1 MWAWTL
7 LNILLSSDTLVS
19 PKTLVQ
25 SNSRYKHNEIKLK
38 RRVRVAKVK
47 IVKERRHSQ
56 RLASKIKFDLKTID
70 KLQKNFDDQR
80 SESEAQVKAADEKIQ
95 NLKRVHNSTI
105 DGIKI
110 KYHAALRKQQLVHMQ
125 IVERKKEHLKKIG
138 RDVNGTREMF
148 SELLDEVSESKRA
161 VRTASASA
169 DKAAVSAQKARMR
182 SSLLYNK
189 LKVSTG
195 QINALKD
202 EINDE
207 MNKVEEL
214 RSKVD
219 EYEGIIDHMEK
230 EYELQCQCNESCTKI
245 SSLEAYYKEVIAANS
260 PHYVMKKWVK
270 NKTRGK
276 SMLSFDILTLYRI
289 ITHYSSTQHRW
300 WAM

>member
-1 MWAWTL
+1 
-7 LNILLSSDTLVS
+7 
-19 PKTLVQ
+19 
-25 SNSRYKHNEIKLK
+25 
-38 RRVRVAKVK
+38 VAKVK

-56 RLASKIKFDLKTID
+56 RLASKIKFDSKTID
-70 KLQKNFDDQR
+70 KLQKNIDDQR
-80 SESEAQVKAADEKIQ
+80 SESEAQVKAADEKIR

-110 KYHAALRKQQLVHMQ
+110 KYHAALRKQQLVHVQ

-138 RDVNGTREMF
+138 RDVNGMREMF
-148 SELLDEVSESKRA
+148 SELLDEVSESKQA

-169 DKAAVSAQKARMR
+169 DKAAVSAQKAMMR

-195 QINALKD
+195 TINALKD

-219 EYEGIIDHMEK
+219 EYKGIIDNMEK
-230 EYELQCQCNESCTKI
+230 EYELQCNESCTKI

-260 PHYVMKKWVK
+260 PRYVMKKWVK

-276 SMLSFDILTLYRI
+276 SMLSFDLLTLYRI

-300 WAM
+300 AM

>member
-1 MWAWTL
+1 
-7 LNILLSSDTLVS
+7 
-19 PKTLVQ
+19 
-25 SNSRYKHNEIKLK
+25 
-38 RRVRVAKVK
+38 
-47 IVKERRHSQ
+47 
-56 RLASKIKFDLKTID
+56 
-70 KLQKNFDDQR
+70 
-80 SESEAQVKAADEKIQ
+80 
-95 NLKRVHNSTI
+95 
-105 DGIKI
+105 
-110 KYHAALRKQQLVHMQ
+110 MQ

-148 SELLDEVSESKRA
+148 SELLDGVSESKRA

-230 EYELQCQCNESCTKI
+230 EYELQCNESCTKI

>member
-219 EYEGIIDHMEK
+219 EYEGIIDNMEK
-230 EYELQCQCNESCTKI
+230 EYELQCNESCTKI

>member
-56 RLASKIKFDLKTID
+56 RLASKIKFDSKTID
-70 KLQKNFDDQR
+70 KLQKNIDNQR
-80 SESEAQVKAADEKIQ
+80 SESEAQVKAADEKIR

-110 KYHAALRKQQLVHMQ
+110 KYHAALRKQQLVHVQ

-138 RDVNGTREMF
+138 RDVNGMREMF
-148 SELLDEVSESKRA
+148 SELLDEVSESKQA

-169 DKAAVSAQKARMR
+169 DKAAVSAQKAMMR

-195 QINALKD
+195 KINALKD

-214 RSKVD
+214 HRKVD
-219 EYEGIIDHMEK
+219 EYKVIIDSMEK
-230 EYELQCQCNESCTKI
+230 EYELQCKESCTKI
-245 SSLEAYYKEVIAANS
+245 LSLEVYYKEVIAANS
-260 PHYVMKKWVK
+260 PCYVMKKWVK
-270 NKTRGK
+270 KKTQGK

-289 ITHYSSTQHRW
+289 ITHYSSMQHRW
-300 WAM
+300 AM

>member
-1 MWAWTL
+1 
-7 LNILLSSDTLVS
+7 
-19 PKTLVQ
+19 
-25 SNSRYKHNEIKLK
+25 
-38 RRVRVAKVK
+38 
-47 IVKERRHSQ
+47 
-56 RLASKIKFDLKTID
+56 
-70 KLQKNFDDQR
+70 
-80 SESEAQVKAADEKIQ
+80 
-95 NLKRVHNSTI
+95 VHNSTI

-110 KYHAALRKQQLVHMQ
+110 KYHAALRKQQLVHVK
-125 IVERKKEHLKKIG
+125 IVECKKEHLKKIG
-138 RDVNGTREMF
+138 REVNGMREMF

-169 DKAAVSAQKARMR
+169 DKAAVSAQKAMMR

-195 QINALKD
+195 TINALKD

-219 EYEGIIDHMEK
+219 EYEGIIDNMEK
-230 EYELQCQCNESCTKI
+230 EYELQCNESCTKI

-260 PHYVMKKWVK
+260 PRYVMKKWVK

-276 SMLSFDILTLYRI
+276 SMLSFDLLTLYRI

-300 WAM
+300 AM